1 MMTLETTLDITGSS
15 LKFSGRNRQEAKRKA
30 LNFWYSQQDTLH
42 ESMQDFLKHCTL
54 SSDQKV
60 ITYRRSPAP

>member
-1 MMTLETTLDITGSS
+1 MTLETTLDITGSI

-30 LNFWYSQQDTLH
+30 LNFWYSHQETLH

-60 ITYRRSPAP
+60 ITYRRSSTQ